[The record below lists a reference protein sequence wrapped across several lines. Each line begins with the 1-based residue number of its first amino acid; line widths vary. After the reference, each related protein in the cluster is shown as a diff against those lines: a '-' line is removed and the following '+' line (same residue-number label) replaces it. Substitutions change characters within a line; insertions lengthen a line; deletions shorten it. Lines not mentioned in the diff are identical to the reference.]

1 VPDSTPLFKSAAF
14 AALPPVW
21 PSDVLAVNA
30 AAATASGRTLVVLD
44 DDPTGTQTVRDIAVV
59 TTWDVAT
66 LTAELAAAPACFYIL
81 TNSRSLTAPASRALH
96 LELAANLR
104 AAGLA
109 NFRID
114 LLDESPDESLHIL
127 NAYSHLLSGLADGS
141 SLWRDLKALSQLG
154 VTSGTLRDSPE
165 S

>member
-1 VPDSTPLFKSAAF
+1 MEHCVFAAF
-14 AALPPVW
+14 MSSGSTFLDCGRPCDHHKVSLRDRVGMEHPLKADAGCRNTLFN
-21 PSDVLAVNA
+21 AVA
-30 AAATASGRTLVVLD
+30 Q
-44 DDPTGTQTVRDIAVV
+44 TGARHFS
-59 TTWDVAT
+59 
-66 LTAELAAAPACFYIL
+66 E
-81 TNSRSLTAPASRALH
+81 
-96 LELAANLR
+96 LR

-114 LLDESPDESLHIL
+114 LLDESSDDSLRIL